1 IEPRCVDVKPVRRVE
16 DLCAVAHCIK
26 REVQTGVKGVVV
38 THGTDTL
45 EEVAY
50 FIDEVVPTDVPIVC
64 TGAMRPSWAA
74 GYDGIRNLENAIRL
88 VMTVTAEFGVLVT
101 MNDEIFEAWSVYKAD
116 TGALGAFA
124 ARRGAPC
131 GRIVG
136 DQVTLTWRPV
146 PRRRFGH

>member
-1 IEPRCVDVKPVRRVE
+1 MGQSSQKPTLLVIAAGGTISIVRDPQTGKSVPTYTAVDLLAQSSLATIIEPRCVDVKPVRRVE

-88 VMTVTAEFGVLVT
+88 VMTVTAEFGVLV
-101 MNDEIFEAWSVYKAD
+101 
-116 TGALGAFA
+116 
-124 ARRGAPC
+124 
-131 GRIVG
+131 
-136 DQVTLTWRPV
+136 
-146 PRRRFGH
+146 